1 MRSAAHP
8 AGASHWDPAFSER
21 DRSERDIV
29 VHVAVAATA
38 ASGNG
43 TARCAADR
51 TGGAEIAA
59 RLVAEA
65 AASPTAAT
73 TVQHR
78 QGRVEALQHDF
89 GRVLLDAALVG
100 PFAGLERTLDVN
112 LGALLQ
118 ILFGD
123 LAEPFIEDHD
133 AVPLRLFLALAGRL
147 VAPRLRGGDAQIG
160 DRPPVLGAADF
171 RILAEISNQNDLVD
185 ASRHLRSPLRMPLN
199 SRRPVRSPR
208 SAVPVEATL
217 YARRTLA
224 DDDQSVTPPVIPT
237 YSIELLFVPDLFLA
251 KPPHRCGVD
260 RQCSAGMRAAVG
272 TFVGSRERRK
282 ELNIQCVMGTR
293 SAPFLL
299 HFGDGL

>member
-8 AGASHWDPAFSER
+8 ASASASGAAFLDRNPSER
-21 DRSERDIV
+21 EIV
-29 VHVAVAATA
+29 VHGAVAGTGRRGNRPPRS
-38 ASGNG
+38 AS
-43 TARCAADR
+43 DQP
-51 TGGAEIAA
+51 GGAESAA
-59 RLVAEA
+59 RLVAET
-65 AASPTAAT
+65 AASDTAAT

-78 QGRVEALQHDF
+78 QRRVEPLEHDF
-89 GRVLLDAALVG
+89 GRVLFDTALVG

-112 LGALLQ
+112 LGALFQ

-133 AVPLRLFLALAGRL
+133 AVPLGLFLALAGRL

-185 ASRHLRSPLRMPLN
+185 ASRHLRSPLRMPPN

-260 RQCSAGMRAAVG
+260 RPM
-272 TFVGSRERRK
+272 
-282 ELNIQCVMGTR
+282 
-293 SAPFLL
+293 
-299 HFGDGL
+299 

>member
-118 ILFGD
+118 ILLNNLAQRFG
-123 LAEPFIEDHD
+123 EDHD
-133 AVPLRLFLALAGRL
+133 AVPLGLFLALTGAL
-147 VAPRLRGGDAQIG
+147 VAPGFRRGDAQIG
-160 DRPPVLGAADF
+160 DRPPVLCPPDF
-171 RILAEISNQNDLVD
+171 RILAEISDQDHFVH
-185 ASRHLRSPLRMPLN
+185 ASRHYRSPLTIAGKIIFIHLGT
-199 SRRPVRSPR
+199 SRLGRPS
-208 SAVPVEATL
+208 
-217 YARRTLA
+217 
-224 DDDQSVTPPVIPT
+224 
-237 YSIELLFVPDLFLA
+237 
-251 KPPHRCGVD
+251 
-260 RQCSAGMRAAVG
+260 
-272 TFVGSRERRK
+272 
-282 ELNIQCVMGTR
+282 
-293 SAPFLL
+293 
-299 HFGDGL
+299 